1 MMNLEK
7 MKQKKSKNSVKKG
20 LLAATTILCLTSPML
35 QTQSV
40 LAAENTA
47 PAITIEKPDG
57 WRQGETAVAI
67 TVDASH
73 MPEGF
78 SITKIE
84 AKAGKDGS
92 WQDVTGNGSI
102 SITGN
107 QTVYVRVTDGEGK
120 VYEQNRSIKCYD
132 TEKPTLSASLTDGVL
147 TIQGNDTVS
156 GITSVT
162 VNGTT
167 YTDLKDGMLRVQLTQ
182 KDFTTKQIEITVT
195 DGAGNTS
202 EKYVLQNPYYEWAK
216 KQAEKQKTSGDSNGA
231 MATTTSADATG
242 TEKTT
247 TSPLPQDAQASEPK
261 ADWLVGIN
269 ASRLFSVLYNQNLKV
284 GRVQTPTLAMIVDR
298 NQKIK
303 EFTKEKYY
311 MAHIKFDDM
320 DAVTENFQKKE
331 DADKVAA
338 ECQERMCEVEKDDV
352 KEKTVRPP
360 KLYDL
365 TTLQR
370 EANRMF
376 GYTAQQTLDA
386 VQEMYE
392 QKLVTYPRTDS
403 QYLTDEMGESTETLI
418 QMLFGKM
425 PYAEGLE
432 YQPDVSK
439 VLNSKKVSDHH
450 AIIPTMEVAKADIG
464 ELKERSR
471 KILYLISARVLTATA
486 DPYIYESHKCQIT
499 CNYHTF
505 YLNAKKTKQ
514 EGFKTIEKKLKQFFG
529 IIAEKEEPELDI
541 WAGKHYGPCDSFVSE
556 HFTQPPKQYTDVIF
570 CERKEWIGIEERSSA

>member
-247 TSPLPQDAQASEPK
+247 TSPLPQDAQASEPTDAK
-261 ADWLVGIN
+261 G
-269 ASRLFSVLYNQNLKV
+269 
-284 GRVQTPTLAMIVDR
+284 TVDDR
-298 NQKIK
+298 
-303 EFTKEKYY
+303 T
-311 MAHIKFDDM
+311 
-320 DAVTENFQKKE
+320 VT
-331 DADKVAA
+331 
-338 ECQERMCEVEKDDV
+338 
-352 KEKTVRPP
+352 
-360 KLYDL
+360 
-365 TTLQR
+365 
-370 EANRMF
+370 
-376 GYTAQQTLDA
+376 
-386 VQEMYE
+386 
-392 QKLVTYPRTDS
+392 
-403 QYLTDEMGESTETLI
+403 
-418 QMLFGKM
+418 
-425 PYAEGLE
+425 
-432 YQPDVSK
+432 
-439 VLNSKKVSDHH
+439 
-450 AIIPTMEVAKADIG
+450 
-464 ELKERSR
+464 
-471 KILYLISARVLTATA
+471 
-486 DPYIYESHKCQIT
+486 
-499 CNYHTF
+499 
-505 YLNAKKTKQ
+505 
-514 EGFKTIEKKLKQFFG
+514 
-529 IIAEKEEPELDI
+529 
-541 WAGKHYGPCDSFVSE
+541 
-556 HFTQPPKQYTDVIF
+556 
-570 CERKEWIGIEERSSA
+570 GIEEQLNKEGETADSVTKTATEGTKEFYTISTKSGKIFYLIIKL